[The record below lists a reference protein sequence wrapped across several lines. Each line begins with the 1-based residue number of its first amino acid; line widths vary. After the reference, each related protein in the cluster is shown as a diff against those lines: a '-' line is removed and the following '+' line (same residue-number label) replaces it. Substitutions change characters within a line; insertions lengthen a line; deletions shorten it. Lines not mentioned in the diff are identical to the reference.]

1 MAAENY
7 LEEYF
12 IDLTVNVLPDGRKV
26 IFAHGDKAPL
36 VLRQIMHLAYSRGQT
51 YLCGG
56 GGVGGDASVIFANFT
71 VKKLFMVTNPFLSP
85 AGYVEKG
92 FKALFT
98 SAALVGEKNKDL
110 ST

>member
-56 GGVGGDASVIFANFT
+56 GGGGGRCVGDFCEFH
-71 VKKLFMVTNPFLSP
+71 
-85 AGYVEKG
+85 
-92 FKALFT
+92 
-98 SAALVGEKNKDL
+98 GEKIIYGNKPIPVPCRL
-110 ST
+110 CGKGVQSAIHICRACGREK